1 MLYQRVS
8 GTTVLV
14 KSCWA
19 AVEGSE
25 SASFSGADIES
36 LRSSHMLLF
45 VDEPL
50 RTVEAVRFMKN
61 YCFFPFLGTT
71 PRVPLPPSSQNC

>member
-14 KSCWA
+14 KSCWT

-45 VDEPL
+45 VDEQMHSGSSEIYEEL
-50 RTVEAVRFMKN
+50 L
-61 YCFFPFLGTT
+61 FFPFFGDY
-71 PRVPLPPSSQNC
+71 S